1 MQSRM
6 RLFLLIGSLLFC
18 LTGCRHITIT
28 DVICTTEPEEPEY
41 TVIAMLSDT
50 IVQTQHTVKQVQK
63 NYAEQAAK
71 KEQERKQQE
80 AKRQKEL
87 QKQQEAKRQKEA
99 QQKQAAKM
107 ETPTIPKSVSLS
119 GPAINDGVDASWVA
133 AVNQELAKAPANV
146 LQAFK
151 NSGWSFHVTPI
162 NIDAV
167 YFGGQYGSVMGV
179 TVYEENAIY
188 LEDRWDAVQEAVLH
202 ELGHFVD
209 SYLGY
214 PSDTLSIYDAEA
226 ASYCSYFGVDFY
238 WDRMEFYADS
248 FWKYVTIPDDL
259 KVCAPQMY
267 GYWTETLPVI
277 I

>member
-18 LTGCRHITIT
+18 LTGCRHITTT

-50 IVQTQHTVKQVQK
+50 IVQTQHTVKQAQK
-63 NYAEQAAK
+63 KYAEQAAK

-99 QQKQAAKM
+99 QQKQAAK
-107 ETPTIPKSVSLS
+107 TPTISKSVSLS
-119 GPAINDGVDASWVA
+119 GPAINDGVDALWVA

-146 LQAFK
+146 LQAFT
-151 NSGWSFHVTPI
+151 NSGWSFHVTPM

-179 TVYEENAIY
+179 TVYEEIRRIKKNRRHIGVCFFY
-188 LEDRWDAVQEAVLH
+188 GQGTSICVSLMLH
-202 ELGHFVD
+202 
-209 SYLGY
+209 
-214 PSDTLSIYDAEA
+214 
-226 ASYCSYFGVDFY
+226 
-238 WDRMEFYADS
+238 
-248 FWKYVTIPDDL
+248 
-259 KVCAPQMY
+259 
-267 GYWTETLPVI
+267 
-277 I
+277 